1 MPRDEQAPRRRPVRG
16 GGKGPGYETVKKGGK
31 QPPKAPPPPKSIR
44 TPPKPPPPANK
55 TQ

>member
-1 MPRDEQAPRRRPVRG
+1 MPRDEQAPRRSTRS
-16 GGKGPGYETVKKGGK
+16 GGKRPGYETVKKGGK
-31 QPPKAPPPPKSIR
+31 QPPKPPPPPKSIT